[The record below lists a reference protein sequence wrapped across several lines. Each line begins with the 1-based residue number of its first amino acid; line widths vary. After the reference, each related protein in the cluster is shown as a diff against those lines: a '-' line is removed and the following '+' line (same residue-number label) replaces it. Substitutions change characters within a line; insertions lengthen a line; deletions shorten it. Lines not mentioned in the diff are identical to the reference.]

1 MNRQMSAL
9 RPLEF
14 RPGFRI
20 PRSPTPSEFEAR
32 SQAERA
38 ELLCWA
44 AARRGWQK
52 ARCSARSVR
61 EAMPIRPTNPRRV
74 QVERDLRIFAAAAAA
89 VVQPQQ
95 SKLPPPEPAVP
106 AAALR
111 PRRLLPRQLTR

>member
-32 SQAERA
+32 SQTERA

-44 AARRGWQK
+44 AARRAWQE
-52 ARCSARSVR
+52 ARSVR
-61 EAMPIRPTNPRRV
+61 EAMPIRPTNPLRV
-74 QVERDLRIFAAAAAA
+74 QEELEVRIFAAAPA

-95 SKLPPPEPAVP
+95 SKLPRPEPAVP
-106 AAALR
+106 ATALR
-111 PRRLLPRQLTR
+111 RRRLLPRQLTR